1 MLLCFTLQVAQA
13 TLEQLLPYLGPA
25 GERRTGPTWI
35 VVCSDA
41 DAHFCVVCLLRLFC
55 SLSLQVGQ
63 ATLEQLLPYLGPA
76 EDMQAQFKAAH
87 QKLLTEID
95 QLKIANLDET
105 GGGMSFWVLMV
116 IRGPDPQLLAT
127 ATAANAVGSPRL
139 LASNL

>member
-1 MLLCFTLQVAQA
+1 L
-13 TLEQLLPYLGPA
+13 
-25 GERRTGPTWI
+25 I
-35 VVCSDA
+35 VVCSNA
-41 DAHFCVVCLLRLFC
+41 DAPFCVVCLLRLCC

-105 GGGMSFWVLMV
+105 GGDMSFL
-116 IRGPDPQLLAT
+116 
-127 ATAANAVGSPRL
+127 GSDGHKGAGAPLDGHAHNCKGCREPEAISL
-139 LASNL
+139 TPMGEA